1 MQISRVP
8 EPEAADAAPE
18 SKALL
23 SHAAALFSAYRET
36 LLAFDVPIDLFQGF
50 AQEIAAL
57 PGPYVARAR
66 GCILV
71 AQLGGACVGC
81 VALKDLGGG
90 VGEVKRLFV
99 LPAARRRG
107 VAEALCGAVEA
118 AARDLGYSSLVLDT
132 LVRLPGALQLYAKLG
147 YALCDAYN
155 DNPLGDVRFLRKAL
169 SPPGEGGAIGGGGGG
184 GGGARAA
191 ASPGGAIG
199 GGGGDS

>member
-1 MQISRVP
+1 MEISRVP
-8 EPEAADAAPE
+8 EPASADAA
-18 SKALL
+18 ALL
-23 SHAAALFSAYRET
+23 REAAALFSSYRET
-36 LLAFDVPIDLFQGF
+36 LLSFDVPIDLFQGF

-71 AQLGGACVGC
+71 ARLGGACVGC

-118 AARDLGYSSLVLDT
+118 AARDEFGYSSLVLDT

-155 DNPLGDVRFLRKAL
+155 ANPLEDVRFLRKAL
-169 SPPGEGGAIGGGGGG
+169 SPDDGGGGAGAGAGPGGAIVGVVGVVGGGGGG
-184 GGGARAA
+184 G
-191 ASPGGAIG
+191 S
-199 GGGGDS
+199 